1 MLWVLT
7 STRGHFT
14 SLCHQT
20 DIQDGQ
26 SEISSCR
33 SGSGVTGHYACAD
46 ELATAKL
53 KRQSDLVSGFH
64 RYQQKKGYKKMC
76 ICQTPIAIPKKGNV
90 EMHFWTVHKKCN
102 TDFPPKK
109 RAEADTEASLRVSH
123 SIKREDAGMNIAVA
137 KQFFF
142 SVGKRQ
148 PSCPYKLWGC
158 ATNLKAAHLN
168 SWLHGLTFLCWS
180 AVSLANQLLA

>member
-142 SVGKRQ
+142 LLEKDSQVVLTSSGVVLLIWSLHIWTVGSMDS
-148 PSCPYKLWGC
+148 P
-158 ATNLKAAHLN
+158 
-168 SWLHGLTFLCWS
+168 FS
-180 AVSLANQLLA
+180 AGQLLALPISC